1 MLNYPKIDPVALAVG
16 PVKVH
21 WYGIM
26 YLVAFAAAWWLGRR
40 RMADSRRG
48 FKVEEMDDLLFFSAL
63 GIIIGGRLGHVLFYD
78 FGHFLDNPLSLFLIW
93 QGGMSF
99 HGGLLGVLA
108 AMAWYARKTSRG
120 FFVVADLVAPLVPP
134 GLAAGRL
141 GNFINGELW
150 GRPTDLPWAM
160 VFPRAGDEIA
170 RHPSQLY
177 EFALEGLL
185 LFALLWWYS
194 SRPRPVMAVSALF
207 LLGYGSFRFLVEFV
221 REPDVGFVVL
231 GWVSMG
237 QLLSAPMIVFGVVLL
252 VFSYRA
258 ATPRELGRPK

>member
-1 MLNYPKIDPVALAVG
+1 MLNYPDIDPVALAVG
-16 PVKVH
+16 PIKVH
-21 WYGIM
+21 WYGVM
-26 YLVAFAAAWWLGRR
+26 YLVAFTAAWWLGRR

-48 FKVEEMDDLLFFSAL
+48 FQVAEMDDLLFFCAL
-63 GIIIGGRLGHVLFYD
+63 GIIIGGRFGHVLFYD
-78 FGHFLDNPLSLFLIW
+78 FSHFLNNPMSVFFIW

-99 HGGLLGVLA
+99 HGGLLGVLL
-108 AMAWYARKTSRG
+108 AMAWYARKTTRP
-120 FFVVADLVAPLVPP
+120 FFAVADLVAPLVPP

-150 GRPTDLPWAM
+150 GRPTDIPWAM
-160 VFPRAGDEIA
+160 VFPRAGDGIA

-185 LFALLWWYS
+185 LFGLLWWYS
-194 SRPRPVMAVSALF
+194 SRPRPLMVVSALF

-221 REPDVGFVVL
+221 REPDVGFVAL

-237 QLLSAPMIVFGVVLL
+237 QLLSAPMIVFGAALL
-252 VFSYRA
+252 VFSHRA
-258 ATPRELGRPK
+258 AVSRGAT